1 MAYSYVWPASLPQVP
16 QKGYS
21 ETGGANIL
29 STAMDSGPAKR
40 RYRGKKP
47 QILSVSFL
55 MTTTE
60 VATLETFALGPSAIR
75 GVARFGFPHPR
86 TGLTV
91 EVRILPEGNDG
102 NLYNVSYSAPGYY
115 NVSMK
120 LEVLP

>member
-1 MAYSYVWPASLPQVP
+1 MAYSYVWPPVLPQVP

-21 ETGGANIL
+21 ESGGANIL
-29 STAMDSGPAKR
+29 STTMNSGPAKR

-55 MTTTE
+55 MTTAE
-60 VATLETFALGPSAIR
+60 VAALETFVLGPSAIR

-86 TGLTV
+86 TGTVV
-91 EVRILPEGNDG
+91 EVRILPEGNEG
-102 NLYNVSYSAPGYY
+102 GLYNISYTAPGYY
-115 NVSMK
+115 TVSMK

>member
-1 MAYSYVWPASLPQVP
+1 MSYTYIWPPSLPQTP

-47 QILSVSFL
+47 QLLSVSFL

-60 VATLETFALGPSAIR
+60 VATLETFALGPNSIR

-86 TGLTV
+86 TGNTV

-102 NLYNVSYSAPGYY
+102 NLYTVNYTAPGYY
-115 NVSMK
+115 TVSMR